1 MGSVSH
7 TQKAEKQQVKRN
19 GDAHVDLREIRFGI
33 EIETIGQTRG
43 HTAEAIRSVVEGTVR
58 HVGSPGCHDPW
69 EVEAPDGR
77 RWQVVGDA
85 SLSGAAPH
93 LRAEVVSPVLV
104 YDDLPQLQEI
114 VRALRRA
121 KCQVDERCGIHIHV
135 DGAIFDARK
144 LTNLAKTF
152 YKQED
157 LILHALGVHVERQ
170 RYCKPLS
177 GDFIR
182 ALERRRP
189 RTMSDLNRAWYG
201 RENNRPEHYHPS
213 RYVTLNFHNL
223 WYRNTV
229 EMRAANST
237 LHAGKVKAYVQFVL
251 ALAARAVNTRAASSR
266 RREFHPESAR
276 YDLRVLLL
284 RLGMIGDEFKTAR
297 HHLMANMP
305 GDAAFKTR
313 EQRLEH
319 TARWK
324 GKGKAPKEKAVAPV
338 GGDEKTA
345 VVPNEKEENT
355 PC

>member
-1 MGSVSH
+1 VLCAAAHNTSVP
-7 TQKAEKQQVKRN
+7 A
-19 GDAHVDLREIRFGI
+19 
-33 EIETIGQTRG
+33 
-43 HTAEAIRSVVEGTVR
+43 
-58 HVGSPGCHDPW
+58 
-69 EVEAPDGR
+69 
-77 RWQVVGDA
+77 
-85 SLSGAAPH
+85 H
-93 LRAEVVSPVLV
+93 LRAEVVSPVLT
-104 YDDLPQLQEI
+104 YDDIPQLQEV
-114 VRALRRA
+114 VRALRLA
-121 KCQVDERCGIHIHV
+121 KCQVDEHCGIHIHV
-135 DGAIFDARK
+135 DGAIFDAQK

-157 LILHALGVHVERQ
+157 LILHALGVHAERQ

-189 RTMSDLNRAWYG
+189 RTMRDLNRAWYG
-201 RENNRPEHYHPS
+201 RENTTPTHYDQT
-213 RYVTLNFHNL
+213 RYVTLNLHNL

-251 ALAARAVNTRAASSR
+251 ALAAKAVSARSASSR
-266 RREFHPESAR
+266 KREFNPESAK

-284 RLGMIGDEFKTAR
+284 RLGMIGDEYKTAR

-324 GKGKAPKEKAVAPV
+324 GKEKAPKEKTAAPAREAGETTV
-338 GGDEKTA
+338 L
-345 VVPNEKEENT
+345 PNEKEEST
-355 PC
+355 LC